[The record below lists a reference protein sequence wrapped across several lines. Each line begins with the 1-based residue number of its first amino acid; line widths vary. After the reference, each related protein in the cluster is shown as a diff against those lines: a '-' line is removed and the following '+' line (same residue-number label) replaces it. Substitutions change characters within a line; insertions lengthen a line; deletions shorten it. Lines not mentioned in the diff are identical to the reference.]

1 MKKKEPSYPR
11 EPAYCHPLLE
21 AVQVGQ
27 YSSEAARRRPRLFV
41 ACSARSKIIW
51 ATVTQGGGLTAFG
64 DGERNAEFVLRG
76 RRTERGRPRPQVP
89 AFTQRHSA
97 RMGLAVGSCSALS
110 ADGGVR
116 VPRHQPS
123 TNCQRSNNP
132 FQA

>member
-51 ATVTQGGGLTAFG
+51 ATVTLGGGLTALPWATFC
-64 DGERNAEFVLRG
+64 RPLRG
-76 RRTERGRPRPQVP
+76 QGKLVSEV
-89 AFTQRHSA
+89 
-97 RMGLAVGSCSALS
+97 GLA
-110 ADGGVR
+110 
-116 VPRHQPS
+116 
-123 TNCQRSNNP
+123 
-132 FQA
+132 